1 MPDAPRPPA
10 TATPDLDALLQ
21 RMLGTDAAFRPDQR
35 EAIEATLADGARVLV
50 VQRTGWGKSVVYWL
64 ATRVR
69 RDQGHGPTLIIS
81 PLLALMRNQIE
92 MARRIGLRAV
102 TVNSGNVDE
111 WEAIREALARDEVD
125 VLLVSPER
133 LGNERFLREFLPSI
147 ERSLGLFVVD
157 EVHCIS
163 DWGHD
168 FRPDYR
174 RIGTILRELPPSLP
188 VLGTTA
194 TANRRVLDDVA
205 AQLGTATQ
213 VIAGPLR
220 RTSLRLGAFRMRDQ
234 SERLAWLAQHLP
246 TIPGTGIVYCLTI
259 ADTVRVADWLRS
271 RGIDAEAYHA
281 GLEPD
286 ERIRLEDALL
296 ANRVRVLVATVAL
309 GMGFDKPDL
318 AFVIHFQRPG
328 SVIAYYQQ
336 VGRAGRA
343 LPDAWGVVLS
353 GREDDEIGEY
363 FISTAFPP
371 VAHQRAVVEALSGP
385 HSLTVPELEQA
396 LNLSR
401 GRIAAIL
408 KVLEVDG
415 AVERVGGRYLR
426 TTAAW
431 EPDVERIDSVTA
443 RRREELA
450 QMRAYVDHR
459 GCLMR
464 FLADA
469 LDDPAAADCGR
480 CATEDP
486 GYLPRDVDPALG
498 REAIAWLRRRP
509 VEIEP
514 RKMWPANAVPGLGG
528 KVGHPN
534 RPGLA
539 LALEGDAG
547 WGRVVTD
554 GLAAGRLSDD
564 VLDAAAELAR
574 TRWRPDAAGGW
585 WLTAVPSAHAGELL
599 REAGRGI
606 AERLGIPFHEHVLG
620 ARSAAAPQR
629 SMANS
634 VQQLR
639 NVHGALDVTG
649 QPLPGPVLLL
659 DDRVDS
665 RWTLTWTGHR
675 LQQAGSGPVHP
686 LVLIQALSGTDD

>member
-1 MPDAPRPPA
+1 
-10 TATPDLDALLQ
+10 
-21 RMLGTDAAFRPDQR
+21 MLGPDTAFRPDQR
-35 EAIEATLADGARVLV
+35 EAIEAVIADGARVLV

-92 MARRIGLRAV
+92 MASRIGLRAV
-102 TVNSGNVDE
+102 TVNSGNVEE
-111 WEAIREALARDEVD
+111 WEEVRLALTRDEVD

-147 ERSLGLFVVD
+147 EGSLGLFVVD

-174 RIGTILRELPPSLP
+174 RIGAILRELPPGLP

-194 TANRRVLDDVA
+194 TANRRVLQDVA
-205 AQLGTATQ
+205 TQLGAGAR

-220 RTSLRLGAFRMRDQ
+220 RPSLRLGAFRMRDQ

-246 TIPGTGIVYCLTI
+246 EIPGTGIVYCLTI
-259 ADTVRVADWLRS
+259 ADTDRVADWLRA
-271 RGIDAEAYHA
+271 RGIDAQAYHA
-281 GLEPD
+281 ALEP
-286 ERIRLEDALL
+286 EARARLEDDLL

-343 LPDAWGVVLS
+343 LDDAWGVVLS

-371 VAHQRAVVEALSGP
+371 VAHQRAVVDALSGP
-385 HSLTVPELEQA
+385 HALTVPELEQA

-401 GRIAAIL
+401 GRISAIL

-415 AVERVGGRYLR
+415 AVERVGGRFIR

-431 EPDVERIDSVTA
+431 EPDAERIESVTT

-464 FLADA
+464 FLAMA
-469 LDDPAAADCGR
+469 LDDPDETDCGR

-486 GYLPRDVDPALG
+486 GYLSRSVEPALV
-498 REAIAWLRRRP
+498 REATDWLRRRP
-509 VEIEP
+509 TDIEP
-514 RKMWPANAVPGLGG
+514 RRMWPPNAVPTLTGR
-528 KVGHPN
+528 VGHPLQ
-534 RPGLA
+534 PGLA
-539 LALEGDAG
+539 LALEGDGG
-547 WGRVVTD
+547 WGRVVVD
-554 GLAAGRLSDD
+554 DLASGRLSDA
-564 VLDAAAELAR
+564 VLDAAAERIRAR
-574 TRWRPDAAGGW
+574 WQPQVQGGW
-585 WLTAVPSAHAGELL
+585 WVAVVPSLHAASVLDTAAQGL
-599 REAGRGI
+599 A
-606 AERLGIPFHEHVLG
+606 ARLGIPLRARVLRR
-620 ARSAAAPQR
+620 RSDAGVPQR
-629 SMANS
+629 TLANS
-634 VQQLR
+634 VQRLR
-639 NVHGALDVTG
+639 NVHLVLDVADH
-649 QPLPGPVLLL
+649 PPPGPVLLV
-659 DDRVDS
+659 DDVVDS

-675 LQQAGSGPVHP
+675 LGQAGSGPVHP
-686 LVLIQALSGTDD
+686 FAFLQVRAGGDD